1 MDWHSRSQTNEGS
14 MSPSQIE
21 SELFLVTRT
30 RGPAWESQR
39 RMREQTSW
47 EASLANPARRLL
59 GG

>member
-1 MDWHSRSQTNEGS
+1 